1 MGFDLVSSGMQQPG
15 VIFQPSGKKAA
26 VSVGQTL
33 LEAAE
38 AAGVYL
44 NTLCGGDGICGKC
57 KVRVTSGSVD
67 SDATQLLK
75 PEEIRA
81 GFVLACKARVTG
93 DVVVETPPEPE
104 TKDEQIVVSDTPP
117 PAAAMFTRGGDV
129 VGTDLSPTVPSLVS
143 STESLASRLL
153 GGPLTTKVFL
163 SLPPPTLLDTL
174 SDLDRIYREL
184 SRSGEILIL
193 QTGLANIRN
202 LAGFLRDAHWSVTA
216 TLGRRGKTTELVS
229 LEKGDTSK
237 NNLGL
242 AIDIG
247 TTTIVVQLVDLLTG
261 RVIATKASTNR
272 QAKYGDDVISRIIF
286 ASERTGLQTLH
297 DIVVETLNRLISY
310 AVVESGV
317 RLSDVTAAVCGG
329 NTTMIHLLL
338 AIDPTFLR
346 KEPYI
351 AVANDVPVMRAA
363 EAGIRINPRGLLL
376 SLPGVSSYVGG
387 DISAGVVA
395 SGMSRSAETCMLMDV
410 GTNGEIVLGNQDW
423 LVSCSASAGP
433 CFEGSG
439 ISAGMRASTGAIQK
453 VQITRMPEQA
463 GVCHSDPERRE
474 GEESP
479 IHSTEDILRPS
490 SRSGQALRAQN
501 DKSSQRCSTVPSSP
515 CPGVPS
521 SHCPIAPLSHDQD
534 PFDVSYDTVH
544 DAKPR
549 GICGSGMIDVI
560 SELLR
565 VGIIDRAGKMDASLR
580 SKRLRRR
587 EDGENEFVLVW
598 AKDTE
603 FGRDLA
609 VTQADISNIIRAK
622 GALFAGAR
630 VLARKMGLQCKD
642 VNKFFIAGGFGN
654 YIDIEKAIRIGMI
667 PDIER
672 SKIQFIGNGSLAGAR
687 LALVSGEA
695 LEEAYRVADKMT
707 YIELS
712 TDNTFLEE
720 FTAALFLPHTDM
732 SLFPSLGA

>member
-1 MGFDLVSSGMQQPG
+1 MEVT
-15 VIFQPSGKKAA
+15 FQPTGKRVGVVA
-26 VSVGQTL
+26 GQTV

-57 KVRVTSGSVD
+57 KVRLVSGRAD
-67 SDATQLLK
+67 SEPTHLLK

-81 GFVLACKARVTG
+81 GFVLACKARVSG
-93 DVVVETPPEPE
+93 DCVIETLPEPE

-129 VGTDLSPTVPSLVS
+129 VGTDLAPTPPSLVAP
-143 STESLASRLL
+143 TETLASQLL
-153 GGPLTTKVFL
+153 RGPLTTKVFL
-163 SLPPPTLLDTL
+163 SLPPPTLQDTL

-184 SRSGEILIL
+184 SRSGEIPIL
-193 QTGLANIRN
+193 QTDLANIRN
-202 LAGFLRDAHWSVTA
+202 LARHLRDSQWSVTA
-216 TLGRRGKTTELVS
+216 TLGRRGKTTELVN
-229 LEKGDTSK
+229 LEPGDSSK

-261 RVIATKASTNR
+261 RVIATKASTNK

-286 ASERTGLQTLH
+286 ASEKRGLQTLH
-297 DIVVETLNRLISY
+297 EIVVETLNRLISY
-310 AVVESGV
+310 AVAESGV
-317 RLSDVTAAVCGG
+317 RLADITAIVCGG

-351 AVANDVPVMRAA
+351 AVANTVPVIRAA
-363 EAGIRINPRGLLL
+363 EVGIRINPRGLLL
-376 SLPGVSSYVGG
+376 CLPGVSSYVGG
-387 DISAGVVA
+387 DITAGVVA
-395 SGMSRSAETCMLMDV
+395 SGMSRSAEPCMLMDV
-410 GTNGEIVLGNQDW
+410 GTNGEIVLGNRDW

-439 ISAGMRASTGAIQK
+439 ISAGMRASSGAIQK
-453 VQITRMPEQA
+453 VQISRKLPA
-463 GVCHSDPERRE
+463 HPPDSCPSC
-474 GEESP
+474 GE
-479 IHSTEDILRPS
+479 
-490 SRSGQALRAQN
+490 
-501 DKSSQRCSTVPSSP
+501 
-515 CPGVPS
+515 
-521 SHCPIAPLSHDQD
+521 D
-534 PFDVSYDTVH
+534 PFEVIFETVH
-544 DAKPR
+544 NARPR

-565 VGIIDRAGKMDASLR
+565 AGVLDRAGRMDGALR
-580 SKRLRRR
+580 ARRLRRR
-587 EDGENEFVLVW
+587 EDGDLEFVLAW

-603 FGRDLA
+603 FGRDIT

-630 VLARKMGLQCKD
+630 VLARKMGLRCEEVKR
-642 VNKFFIAGGFGN
+642 FFIAGGFGN

-667 PDIER
+667 PDMER
-672 SKIQFIGNGSLAGAR
+672 SKIQFIGNSSLAGAR
-687 LALVSGEA
+687 LALLSGEA
-695 LEEAYRVADKMT
+695 LEEAYRVANRMT

-712 TDNTFLEE
+712 TDNAFHEE
-720 FTAALFLPHTDM
+720 FTAALFLPHTNL
-732 SLFPSLGA
+732 SLFPSLST